1 MTKYYVAYDKTS
13 GSVTSRYD
21 SDIQNPPSSAS
32 VIEVADQATM
42 LQTMTPGWKVVN
54 GALIA
59 PPAPTTAQLLSQAQT
74 TQIAMLKQSYGAAIQ
89 QPVSYTSKGGVTKTY
104 QADQRSV
111 SNLQAALAA
120 FGAAGATP
128 SGFYWVSADNTQV
141 PFVLADLQ
149 GLAQAF
155 MAQGWAAF
163 QKLQALKAEVM
174 AATTASAVQA
184 IVW

>member
-13 GSVTSRYD
+13 GAVTERYD

-42 LQTMTPGWKVVN
+42 LQTMTPGWTVVN

-74 TQIAMLKQSYGAAIQ
+74 AQITMLTQAYGAAIQ

-104 QADQRSV
+104 QADPGSL
-111 SNLQAALAA
+111 SNLQNAI
-120 FGAAGATP
+120 FGFQGAGATP
-128 SGFYWVSADNTQV
+128 NGFYWVSADNTQV
-141 PFVLADLQ
+141 PFTFADLQ
-149 GLAQAF
+149 GLAAALL
-155 MAQGWAAF
+155 AQGWAEF
-163 QKLQALKAEVM
+163 QKLQTLKAEVM
-174 AATTASAVQA
+174 AATSASAVQA